1 MIPAVSVVM
10 SVYNG
15 ERYLAEAIDSIL
27 RQTFRDFEFILIDD
41 GSTDR
46 TADILGRYAAADSRI
61 VRHRQPNQGVI
72 RALNTGFAL
81 ARGWYLARMD
91 ADDVAAPERFERQV
105 EYLDQ
110 HQNVAVLGSSINII
124 DAVGTVVSTT
134 KFPTHDA
141 GIRDWL
147 FERHQVPF
155 SHPALMFRA
164 EAVRSANGLR
174 RAYLHA
180 EDFDLIVRIAEQW
193 QAANLSESLLHMR
206 RHAGSISVKN
216 IRQQVISILC
226 AWAAAAMRRR
236 GETDPTDTSAI
247 VNRELLRRMDVSD
260 GKYEASLM
268 NAYLYWIDV
277 MLQSSDKSAAVRIMR
292 EALESESWEHINRS
306 VIANTWLAAAQI
318 YSEQGE
324 RLQSLYCAARAV
336 ATRPV
341 IAGRP
346 IKRLASRAGF
356 AS

>member
-1 MIPAVSVVM
+1 M

-15 ERYLAEAIDSIL
+15 ERYLAEAVDSIVH
-27 RQTFRDFEFILIDD
+27 QTFRDFEFIIVDD
-41 GSTDR
+41 GSTDS
-46 TADILGRYAAADSRI
+46 TAEVLARYAAADSRI
-61 VRHRQPNQGVI
+61 VLHRQPNQGVI

-105 EYLDQ
+105 EYLEQ
-110 HQNVAVLGSSINII
+110 HSKVAVLGSSINII
-124 DAVGTVVSTT
+124 DAAGAVVSTT

-164 EAVRSANGLR
+164 EALRCANGFR

-180 EDFDLIVRIAEQW
+180 EDFDLVVRIAEQW
-193 QAANLSESLLHMR
+193 QIANLAEPFLHMR

-226 AWAAAAMRRR
+226 AWAAAAIRRR

-247 VNRELLRRMDVSD
+247 VNRELMRSLDVSD
-260 GKYEASLM
+260 ATYEASLM
-268 NAYLYWIDV
+268 NVYLYWIDV
-277 MLQSSDKSAAVRIMR
+277 MLQGSDKPAAVRIMR
-292 EALESESWEHINRS
+292 EALESEPWEHINRS
-306 VIANTWLAAAQI
+306 LIANNWLAAARI
-318 YSEQGE
+318 YSEQGD

-346 IKRLASRAGF
+346 IKRLVSHMGF